1 MDTKTVNIILD
12 LVLVTASVWMIYTI
26 RGIGGVVGKTLNWIV
41 VGAVIL
47 GFAHLFA
54 TLTDGEVDWPG
65 DLTGGTVHRIVV
77 LVGFV
82 VLAWGFRQ
90 LTAIRND

>member
-12 LVLVTASVWMIYTI
+12 LILVTASIWMIYTI

-41 VGAVIL
+41 AGAVIL
-47 GFAHLFA
+47 GAAHLIA
-54 TLTDGEVDWPG
+54 SLTDTVDWPG
-65 DLTGGTVHRIVV
+65 KLTGGTVHRLVV

-90 LTAIRND
+90 LTAIRSD